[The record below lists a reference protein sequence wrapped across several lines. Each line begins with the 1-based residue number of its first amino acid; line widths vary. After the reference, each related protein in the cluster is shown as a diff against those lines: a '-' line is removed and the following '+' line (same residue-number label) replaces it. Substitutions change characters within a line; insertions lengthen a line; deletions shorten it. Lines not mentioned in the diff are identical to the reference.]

1 MPKLHEFAYG
11 TTTATAN
18 HAVQWLHSVSFVE
31 HFQQLVRQDFQP
43 DPAQLEVAELLDRV
57 ATSLNKLEAHSS
69 IRRVLKR
76 IFGQRSTDQYPKGL
90 YLWGGVGR
98 GKTLLVDM
106 FFAWVPI
113 EAKKRLHFHHFMQLV
128 HAKLHEF
135 EGRANPLREIARVFR
150 EQTLLLC
157 LDEFFVEDIGDA
169 MILAELL
176 DALFDEGLILI
187 TTSNTPPANLYE
199 NGLQRSRFVPAIQ
212 LIEANTVV
220 HEIGGDHDYRLE
232 TLHKGEIYRLQY
244 PVDAD
249 AIRQDQFTLLRQEV
263 GDMAHLHINGREL
276 KPLYYLEGVAGFTFE
291 ELCGTPRN
299 ASDYIEL
306 ARQFN
311 TIVLYDVPIL
321 DSSSESAAR
330 RFVALIDEFYDR
342 NVNVIFYAQAKIQEI
357 YQGHQLTKPF
367 ERTVSRVVEMQADSY
382 LSSAHRA

>member
-1 MPKLHEFAYG
+1 M
-11 TTTATAN
+11 
-18 HAVQWLHSVSFVE
+18 SFVE
-31 HFQQLVRQDFQP
+31 HFRQLVQQDFRP
-43 DPAQLEVAELLDRV
+43 DPAQLEVAKLLDTV
-57 ATSLNKLEAHSS
+57 ATSLIELEAHSS
-69 IRRVLKR
+69 VRRVLKR
-76 IFGQRSTDQYPKGL
+76 LFAKRSADQYPKGL

-98 GKTLLVDM
+98 GKTLLMDM

-128 HAKLHEF
+128 HEKLHEF
-135 EGRANPLREIARVFR
+135 EGRVNPLREIARIFR
-150 EQTLLLC
+150 EQALLLC
-157 LDEFFVEDIGDA
+157 FDEFFVEDIGDA

-212 LIEANTVV
+212 LIEVNTFV

-244 PVDAD
+244 PVDND

-263 GDMAHLHINGREL
+263 CDVTPLLVNGREI
-276 KPLYYLEGVAGFTFE
+276 KPLYYLEGIAGFTFN

-299 ASDYIEL
+299 ASDYIEI

-311 TIVLYDVPIL
+311 TVVLYDVPIL
-321 DSSSESAAR
+321 DSSSESASR

-342 NVNVIFYAQAKIQEI
+342 NVNVIFYAQAPIQEI
-357 YQGHQLTKPF
+357 YHGHQLKKPF

-382 LSSAHRA
+382 LTSAHRA